1 MMEENKSPERKPD
14 PERLAVLRS
23 LPKEITG
30 SLTKEELDAFLYEDV
45 WPNSLQEKLKDY
57 MVKED

>member
-1 MMEENKSPERKPD
+1 MDENKLPERKPA
-14 PERLAVLRS
+14 PERVAVLKG
-23 LPKEITG
+23 LPQEITK